1 MQMEKNKPR
10 TNKFA
15 QTLHAEEFPV
25 EEFELPQTDCH
36 TLAENTFWNH
46 KVKQWEFISINL

>member
-10 TNKFA
+10 TNKLA
-15 QTLHAEEFPV
+15 QTLHAGEFPV

-36 TLAENTFWNH
+36 TLAENTF
-46 KVKQWEFISINL
+46 